1 MANRCCIIY
10 DDTAAVQA
18 LAKSGLKLSCIA
30 FLYIAVW
37 FFTFVP
43 QCAVRAAADFLVT
56 LRESREVRDN

>member
-1 MANRCCIIY
+1 MMTLRQFRLWQNQ
-10 DDTAAVQA
+10 D
-18 LAKSGLKLSCIA
+18 KKLSCIA

-43 QCAVRAAADFLVT
+43 QCAVRAAADFLAT